1 MAELMPL
8 GRSSSLASEL
18 RVPDRKREEE
28 RTGAGE
34 QAPSAD
40 RVDLSVQA
48 ERLLQKGAPEPRPA
62 AGAPSAGDG
71 GVRLTTEDGDV
82 VTLSPESREAV
93 EKAFREGSGAEPVRT
108 DLSSTTLASGAT
120 VSVYTLTAEGRG
132 DADILA
138 EITLADGSRQTLSI
152 TGNTI
157 IGEDENGALLVRT
170 GDEGL
175 LEGTAGNEVFIVLED
190 RTVVRGEGGNDTV
203 VAFQGVAEATLGD
216 GDNTLVSHNNAVIG
230 NVHAGNGNNSFLGD
244 RFGNITFG
252 NGNNVVDV
260 RTSGDIRG
268 GDGDNRITLKEYQSA
283 VASYTGEEYLL
294 LYGASEHVQE
304 IHLGNGNNV
313 ISSAWS
319 SLIELGNGNNDV
331 TARLVNNIR
340 TGDGNNSVKLG
351 QVILDSELR
360 FGNGNNTID
369 VENTAF
375 AVDLITGDG
384 DNSITFY
391 QKHLNGIDI
400 VTGNGRN
407 DIHVL
412 SDLSFCDIKT
422 GNGDTSLLIEGNAL
436 GLIYNGGAGRDS
448 IRVKGFLERADIHT
462 GGGADEVTVDSFVLN
477 SSIFTGFAGEGDAL
491 NLNGLLIDVYL
502 NDEEYKWNTGAEED
516 RAAAR
521 AEAAQWYQ
529 SMLDAVDV
537 KYREWL
543 AQREQ
548 PAPSAS

>member
-1 MAELMPL
+1 M
-8 GRSSSLASEL
+8 
-18 RVPDRKREEE
+18 
-28 RTGAGE
+28 
-34 QAPSAD
+34 
-40 RVDLSVQA
+40 
-48 ERLLQKGAPEPRPA
+48 
-62 AGAPSAGDG
+62 
-71 GVRLTTEDGDV
+71 
-82 VTLSPESREAV
+82 
-93 EKAFREGSGAEPVRT
+93 
-108 DLSSTTLASGAT
+108 
-120 VSVYTLTAEGRG
+120 
-132 DADILA
+132 
-138 EITLADGSRQTLSI
+138 
-152 TGNTI
+152 
-157 IGEDENGALLVRT
+157 
-170 GDEGL
+170 
-175 LEGTAGNEVFIVLED
+175 
-190 RTVVRGEGGNDTV
+190 
-203 VAFQGVAEATLGD
+203 
-216 GDNTLVSHNNAVIG
+216 
-230 NVHAGNGNNSFLGD
+230 
-244 RFGNITFG
+244 
-252 NGNNVVDV
+252 
-260 RTSGDIRG
+260 
-268 GDGDNRITLKEYQSA
+268 
-283 VASYTGEEYLL
+283 
-294 LYGASEHVQE
+294 
-304 IHLGNGNNV
+304 
-313 ISSAWS
+313 
-319 SLIELGNGNNDV
+319 
-331 TARLVNNIR
+331 
-340 TGDGNNSVKLG
+340 
-351 QVILDSELR
+351 
-360 FGNGNNTID
+360 
-369 VENTAF
+369 
-375 AVDLITGDG
+375 DLITGDG